1 MIRIIILILLLTLL
15 VIMKEKEHFIFTPD
29 LYIKKYGKIQ
39 NYFRHCLQKKGHYSC
54 IRGNP
59 YKRQQPF
66 KRYMPKLKRI
76 SYVNSKKTSHL
87 LPVKL

>member
-1 MIRIIILILLLTLL
+1 
-15 VIMKEKEHFIFTPD
+15 MKEKEHFIFTPD

-59 YKRQQPF
+59 YRQQQPF